1 MQAQYC
7 GADASVRIWEE
18 DRSNPW
24 NIVTQARR
32 VAGLFPY
39 TNTLTGRNNIVNP
52 FNWLPSI
59 LVAGMLCAPLPAQQ
73 HINGKVVFA
82 PERVPNLG
90 KVKQLLKA
98 YHDCRCGCGCYVTEM
113 DEQGRRAV
121 AFLER
126 RVAARRSGEKLAIV
140 LDIDDTALSD
150 YPFYETTDLGY
161 IPNLFDQWAQSAQAP
176 AIESTLRVFQKALQ
190 LQVAVFFIS
199 GRREAL
205 RAATEQN
212 LQTRGFVG
220 WSRLVLQ
227 SMHDNSRSVAEFK
240 SSARQHIT
248 DEGYRIILNMGD
260 QVSDLSGESAAEL
273 SVKLPNP
280 FYFIP

>member
-1 MQAQYC
+1 
-7 GADASVRIWEE
+7 VPPE
-18 DRSNPW
+18 RSGP
-24 NIVTQARR
+24 VSA
-32 VAGLFPY
+32 LFTY
-39 TNTLTGRNNIVNP
+39 TNTLTGKNNIVNP
-52 FNWLPSI
+52 FKPLLSI
-59 LVAGMLCAPLPAQQ
+59 LVACMLCAPLPAQQ
-73 HINGKVVFA
+73 QSINGKAVF
-82 PERVPNLG
+82 PRERVPNLG

-98 YHDCRCGCGCYVTEM
+98 YHDCRCRCGCYVTEM
-113 DEQGRRAV
+113 NEQGRRAV

-126 RVAARRSGEKLAIV
+126 RSATRTSGEKLAIV

-161 IPNLFDQWAQSAQAP
+161 IPSLFEQWAQSAQAP
-176 AIESTLRVFQKALQ
+176 AIESTLRVFQMARQ
-190 LQVAVFFIS
+190 LQVAVFFVS
-199 GRREAL
+199 GRRESL

-220 WSRLVLQ
+220 WSRLVLE
-227 SMHDNSRSVAEFK
+227 STHDNSRSVAEFK
-240 SSARQHIT
+240 SLARQHIT

-260 QVSDLSGESAAEL
+260 QVSDLSGEPAAEL

>member
-1 MQAQYC
+1 LNAIKRLL
-7 GADASVRIWEE
+7 G
-18 DRSNPW
+18 
-24 NIVTQARR
+24 
-32 VAGLFPY
+32 
-39 TNTLTGRNNIVNP
+39 
-52 FNWLPSI
+52 I

-73 HINGKVVFA
+73 QSIYGKVVLP

-90 KVKQLLKA
+90 KLKKLLKA
-98 YHDCRCGCGCYVTEM
+98 YHDCRCRCGCYVTEM
-113 DEQGRRAV
+113 NEQGRRAV

-126 RVAARRSGEKLAIV
+126 RAAARRSGEKLAMV
-140 LDIDDTALSD
+140 LDVDDTALSD

-161 IPNLFDQWAQSAQAP
+161 LPALFDKWAQSSEAP
-176 AIESTLRVFQKALQ
+176 AIESTLRVFQKARQ

-199 GRREAL
+199 GRPEAL
-205 RAATEQN
+205 REATERN

-227 SMHDNSRSVAEFK
+227 SMRDKNRTVSEFK
-240 SSARQHIT
+240 SLARQHIT
-248 DEGYRIILNMGD
+248 EEGYRIILNMGD
-260 QVSDLSGESAAEL
+260 QVSDLSGQPAAEL